1 MRAII
6 FFRLTMASDQH
17 VHCVAG
23 GGKSVSN
30 GGKRFLQTEE
40 KARLLLNLA
49 IHFEVLELVNV
60 RCDGGSAAVAVS
72 SRTFKI

>member
-1 MRAII
+1 MRAVN

-49 IHFEVLELVNV
+49 IHFEVLELSKCKV
-60 RCDGGSAAVAVS
+60 RLLRGQRGSGGQ
-72 SRTFKI
+72 